1 MGHGP
6 SAGGEGLMD
15 SMERDRELLVET
27 FLAESEENLAAM
39 EEGLVALE
47 GRSDDPQRVHEVF
60 RAAHTLKGNAAT
72 FELSGVAAL
81 AHAMEDLLDRVR
93 AGTLATSAALITLL
107 LQAVDALREGLPAEM
122 AGQTAPN
129 PAHVALLK
137 RLKQFGGRRSRAR
150 GERKAKTVDRAE
162 DVAAAP
168 EPASGSC
175 GQGRR
180 FEDVVGLDLRGR
192 TLRVG
197 IEKLDRLLT
206 LGGEL
211 ATARDRVRQAL
222 ETLGPELASI
232 LELHRDADQLYA
244 DLQELVMEVRMVSVG
259 PMFRRHA
266 RTLRDQAA
274 SHGKQV
280 RLVLEGDDVEVDT
293 KVIERISDPLTHMIR
308 NALDHGIETPE
319 QRSAKGKDPCGTV
332 TLRARHETGSV
343 VLEVADDGA
352 GLDRERILERAR
364 ARGLVGGG
372 EELTDGQVQRLVLEP
387 GFSTAETV
395 TDLSGRGVGL
405 DVVRRNVEALRGSLS
420 IRSSPGAGT
429 TVSARLPLTLAIIAG
444 FGIGAGGED
453 YIVPLESV
461 LETVELPREMGT
473 GVESHGHGVMNLRGE
488 ALPCVNLRQ
497 LLGGKGQVSE
507 RQQVV
512 VVCHEAGRAGL
523 VVDALH
529 GETQTVI
536 KPLGGLF
543 RGLPGI
549 AGSSILGDGRVALIL
564 DVATLLMEA
573 EGAALEGRAAEP
585 AGMVS

>member
-1 MGHGP
+1 MGHG
-6 SAGGEGLMD
+6 AGGEGLID
-15 SMERDRELLVET
+15 SMERDRKLLVET

-47 GRSDDPQRVHEVF
+47 GRPDDPQRLAEVF
-60 RAAHTLKGNAAT
+60 RAAHTLKGNAGT
-72 FELSGVAAL
+72 LDLPGVAGL

-107 LQAVDALREGLPAEM
+107 LQAVDALREALPAEM
-122 AGQTAPN
+122 TGGVAPK

-137 RLKQFGGRRSRAR
+137 RLKQFDGRRSRAR
-150 GERKAKTVDRAE
+150 AP
-162 DVAAAP
+162 AASSQP
-168 EPASGSC
+168 SPN
-175 GQGRR
+175 RR

-197 IEKLDRLLT
+197 IDKLDRLLT

-232 LELHRDADQLYA
+232 LELHKDADQLYA

-274 SHGKQV
+274 AHGKQV

-293 KVIERISDPLTHMIR
+293 KVIEHIADPLTHMVR
-308 NALDHGIETPE
+308 NAVDHGIEAPE
-319 QRSAKGKDPCGTV
+319 QRSLEGKDPCGTV
-332 TLRARHETGSV
+332 TLRARYETGSV

-364 ARGLVGGG
+364 ARGLVGSG
-372 EELTDGQVQRLVLEP
+372 EDLDDGQVQRLILEP
-387 GFSTAETV
+387 GFSTAQTV

-420 IRSSPGAGT
+420 VQSSPGAGT
-429 TVSARLPLTLAIIAG
+429 TVSARLPLTLAIIPG
-444 FGIGAGGED
+444 FGVGVGGED

-461 LETVELPREMGT
+461 LETVELPREKGT
-473 GVESHGHGVMNLRGE
+473 GVGSSGHGVMNLRGE
-488 ALPCVNLRQ
+488 PLPCVSLRE
-497 LLGGKGQVSE
+497 LLNGRGEASE

-512 VVCHEAGRAGL
+512 VVLHGDGRAGL

-529 GETQTVI
+529 GETQTVT

-549 AGSSILGDGRVALIL
+549 AGSSIMGDGRVALIL
-564 DVATLLMEA
+564 DVATLLREA
-573 EGAALEGRAAEP
+573 EGVALEGRAAEP
-585 AGMVS
+585 AGTVS